1 MVDMKPTQT
10 LPEGYFL
17 KGSLDLSKNT
27 RALLGLNLIGV
38 VLFFLFAWLFTAI
51 AVQIRPDSS
60 AVFSVV
66 EISGIWSFVR
76 LILAIVLLQVVMI
89 VLHEGFH
96 GFFFWAF
103 ARAHPHYAFKGLY
116 AYASMPGW
124 YFPRRQYLIVCLAP
138 LVGITLLGFLLIAFI
153 PAAWILLVL
162 VVMTL
167 NAAGAV
173 GDMAVAI
180 WLIRAPAG
188 CLANDQGDAFNLYVS
203 A

>member
-1 MVDMKPTQT
+1 MKPMQS
-10 LPEGYFL
+10 LPEGYIL
-17 KGSLDLSKNT
+17 KGSLDLSRNT
-27 RALLGLNLIGV
+27 RALLGLNLVGV
-38 VLFFLFAWLFTAI
+38 VLFFLFAWLFTAL
-51 AVQIRPDSS
+51 AVQIRPDAS

-76 LILAIVLLQVVMI
+76 LILVIVLLQVVMI

-103 ARAHPHYAFKGLY
+103 TCTHPRYAFKGLY

-138 LVGITLLGFLLIAFI
+138 LVGITLLGFLLITVI
-153 PAAWILLVL
+153 PAVWILPVL

>member
-1 MVDMKPTQT
+1 MVVMKPIQT
-10 LPEGYFL
+10 LPEGYIL
-17 KGSLDLSKNT
+17 KASLDLTKNT
-27 RALLGLNLIGV
+27 RALLGLNLVGV
-38 VLFFLFAWLFTAI
+38 VLFFLFAWLFTSLAM
-51 AVQIRPDSS
+51 QIRPGAS
-60 AVFSVV
+60 AVNSLV
-66 EISGIWSFVR
+66 EISGIWS
-76 LILAIVLLQVVMI
+76 LIRIILVIVLLQAIMI

-103 ARAHPHYAFKGLY
+103 TRAHPCYAFKGLY

-124 YFPRRQYLIVCLAP
+124 YFPRRQYLITCLAP
-138 LVGITLLGFLLIAFI
+138 LVGITLLGILLITFI
-153 PAAWILLVL
+153 PAAWILSVL

-180 WLIRAPAG
+180 WLIRAPAN